1 MLNLRIAS
9 WFVLLCTIFVAPD
22 ALACSC
28 IPPGPP
34 ADELQKAAAVFAG
47 EVVRMTGGEGEGTVT
62 VTFRVSKVWKG
73 PQERTLVVT
82 TPGSSASC
90 GVSFEEGKS
99 YLVYAH
105 GEEGELMVNLC
116 SRTAALSD
124 ATEDLAA
131 LGEGTAPPAGP
142 ETVKS

>member
-1 MLNLRIAS
+1 MSNLRFGLS
-9 WFVLLCTIFVAPD
+9 VVLCTIFLAPHV
-22 ALACSC
+22 LACSC

-34 ADELQKAAAVFAG
+34 ADELKKAAAVFAG
-47 EVVRMTGGEGEGTVT
+47 EVVRLSGGSGEGTVT
-62 VTFRVSKVWKG
+62 VTFRVSRVWKG

-99 YLVYAH
+99 YLVYA
-105 GEEGELMVNLC
+105 EGEQEDLRAYLC
-116 SRTAALSD
+116 SRTAELSA

-131 LGEGTAPPAGP
+131 LGEGTAPPADP